1 MTLRTRDIYPSYP
14 TIPSGYLVPPELQ
27 PDYLPLSGYAVADDA
42 NAGVALSDAHV
53 AAGRGEQVA
62 IIHHESSIV
71 LTYRDL
77 SQQSSR
83 LANALLGMG
92 VRPGDRVAYR
102 IPNRP
107 EALVLI
113 IAAWKVGA
121 VVVPLPMQSRAAELA
136 FLIEDTQPRVLV
148 AWLDER
154 SCEDIRSA
162 LAAASASRIQ
172 VIGISGSAA
181 SGGAARSDASAN
193 IGLYPEWSDVLHR
206 AASHFE
212 VPKLSSDSLAILWH
226 TGGTTGQPKACYH
239 THRRFLLA
247 GYSIGQATQVQ
258 AGQRW
263 AAAAPLGHALGFIVH
278 TNYTLLHGA
287 TIVLI
292 EGYNRPE
299 IILAALA
306 RHRVHTFTAITATWG
321 RLHETLLADPQHD
334 LRFLQRGFAMWQSA
348 SALEIQHAWRERGL
362 SLQNNFGSTAFATWV
377 LVPPAGV
384 SVPAASLGRPA
395 PGYSVDVIEA
405 EVQAVRPMPP
415 GSIGR
420 MAVRGPTGLTYW
432 NRPSYQER
440 DVVDGWS
447 LVDDLI
453 QFDSD
458 GNASY
463 LGRTDFLISTAGNK
477 VAPVEV
483 EAVLGLHPA
492 VREVA
497 VLGAP
502 DPIRQ
507 EIVAAF
513 IAVHAGIKADDALR
527 TELQEFVR
535 GRLSAYKAPRVI
547 EFIQALPRDHVGKV
561 QSRVL
566 KNRLVTKD
574 AI

>member
-1 MTLRTRDIYPSYP
+1 
-14 TIPSGYLVPPELQ
+14 
-27 PDYLPLSGYAVADDA
+27 
-42 NAGVALSDAHV
+42 
-53 AAGRGEQVA
+53 GRGEQVA
-62 IIHHESSIV
+62 IIHHESSTA

-77 SQQSSR
+77 SEQSAR
-83 LANALLGMG
+83 FANVLVAMG
-92 VRPGDRVAYR
+92 VQPGDRVAYR

-107 EALVLI
+107 EALIVI
-113 IAAWKVGA
+113 IATWKVGA
-121 VVVPLPMQSRAAELA
+121 VVVPLPMQSRAGELA

-154 SCEDIRSA
+154 SREDIRSA
-162 LAAASASRIQ
+162 LWTASAGATR
-172 VIGISGSAA
+172 VIGI
-181 SGGAARSDASAN
+181 DD
-193 IGLYPEWSDVLHR
+193 WSDMLIR
-206 AASHFE
+206 ASSVFAA
-212 VPKLSSDSLAILWH
+212 PTLSSDGLAVLWH

-258 AGQRW
+258 VGQRW

-299 IILAALA
+299 IVLTALA

-321 RLHETLLADPQHD
+321 RLHEALLAEPEHD
-334 LRFLQRGFAMWQSA
+334 LRCLQRGFAMWQSA
-348 SALEIQHAWRERGL
+348 SALEIQHAWRDRGL
-362 SLQNNFGSTAFATWV
+362 ILQNNFGSTAFAAWV

-395 PGYSVDVIEA
+395 PGYEVNVIEP
-405 EVQAVRPMPP
+405 EVRAVRPMFA

-420 MAVRGPTGLTYW
+420 MAVRGPSGLTYW
-432 NRPSYQER
+432 NRPEIQER
-440 DVVDGWS
+440 DIVDGWT

-453 QFDSD
+453 QFDTE

-507 EIVAAF
+507 EVVAAF
-513 IAVHAGIKADDALR
+513 IAVHAGIRSDEALR
-527 TELQEFVR
+527 VELQEFVR
-535 GRLSAYKAPRVI
+535 QRLSPYKAPRRI
-547 EFIQALPRDHVGKV
+547 EFIEALPRDHVGKV

-566 KNRLVTKD
+566 KNRLAAKD
-574 AI
+574 TV

>member
-14 TIPSGYLVPPELQ
+14 TIPPGYLVPPELQ
-27 PDYLPLSGYAVADDA
+27 PDYLQLPGYTVADDA

-62 IIHHESSIV
+62 IIHHESSIA

-77 SQQSSR
+77 SQQSAR
-83 LANALLGMG
+83 LANALVEMG

-107 EALVLI
+107 EALILI

-121 VVVPLPMQSRAAELA
+121 VVVPLPMQSRAGELA
-136 FLIEDTQPRVLV
+136 FLIEDTQPCVLV

-154 SCEDIRSA
+154 SYEDIRSA
-162 LAAASASRIQ
+162 LSAASAGRVQ
-172 VIGISGSAA
+172 VIGIG
-181 SGGAARSDASAN
+181 GGAPCGAAAN
-193 IGLYPEWSDVLHR
+193 QYPAWSDVLNR
-206 AASHFE
+206 AKSHFE
-212 VPKLSSDSLAILWH
+212 VPKLSSDGLAVLWH

-247 GYSIGQATQVQ
+247 GYSIGDAAQVR

-263 AAAAPLGHALGFIVH
+263 AAAAPLGHALGFIIH

-299 IILAALA
+299 IVLAALA
-306 RHRVHTFTAITATWG
+306 RHRVHTFTAITASWG
-321 RLHETLLADPQHD
+321 RLHAALLAEPEHD
-334 LRFLQRGFAMWQSA
+334 LRCLQRGFAMWQSA

-362 SLQNNFGSTAFATWV
+362 TLQNNFGSTAFATWV
-377 LVPPAGV
+377 LVPPAGL
-384 SVPAASLGRPA
+384 SVPAASLGCAA
-395 PGYSVDVIEA
+395 PGYTVNVIEPQ
-405 EVQAVRPMPP
+405 VQAVRPMPP

-432 NRPSYQER
+432 NRPTYQER
-440 DVVDGWS
+440 DVVAGWT

-453 QFDSD
+453 QFDAD
-458 GNASY
+458 GNGHY

-507 EIVAAF
+507 EVVAAF
-513 IAVHAGIKADDALR
+513 IAVHEGIEADDALR
-527 TELQEFVR
+527 AQLQEFVR
-535 GRLSAYKAPRVI
+535 GRLSPYKTPRRI
-547 EFIQALPRDHVGKV
+547 EFIAALPRDHVGKV
-561 QSRVL
+561 QSGVL
-566 KNRLVTKD
+566 KSQLAAKD
-574 AI
+574 AV